1 METTRLQQKQQT
13 RQKILAAAYRV
24 YAQKGFSAP
33 TAEIAKEAGVSHG
46 SIFAHF
52 ASQAQLVEAVLEQF
66 GTQLGAGLHD
76 LAENSADLQSLLC
89 AHLTLLARHEQF
101 YLHLITEKG
110 QLPPQA
116 RLTFANLQ
124 SVAAYHFGRVLQHTA
139 AAQNGVP
146 PHMLFNT
153 WMGLVHYYLMNKE
166 LFSPEAP
173 LLPRYTDELVRTF
186 LTLAQT
192 GEEQR

>member
-24 YAQKGFSAP
+24 YTQKGFSAP

-52 ASQAQLVEAVLEQF
+52 ASQAQLVEALLEQF
-66 GTQLGAGLHD
+66 GTQLGEGLHD
-76 LAENSADLQSLLC
+76 LAENSADLQSLLR

-124 SVAAYHFGRVLQHTA
+124 SVAAYHFGRVLQHTV

-166 LFSPEAP
+166 LFSPDAP
-173 LLPRYTDELVRTF
+173 LLPRYADELVRTF